1 MKMVH
6 LLLLVLIAS
15 SSAKNLVFIG
25 DSRTVGIAV
34 YLFKYDYYEVTKYYG
49 NGSNVVGT
57 TARTYQGHSVKAIAE
72 TGASYSQFTNANK
85 AVYKGIHTAL
95 SASASGTIVL
105 LWLGVN
111 GLNDNGT
118 FQFYKNL
125 ASKYKKLT
133 FYAISI
139 TGVVESKS
147 GMSNSSIKRFNSALK
162 QKINSAGLSNL
173 KYKSILL
180 NDDPTRVAMN
190 GEVVLTINT
199 STTDTYGLHYKTDGY
214 RAIVNAMLSG
224 I

>member
-57 TARTYQGHSVKAIAE
+57 PARTYQGHSVKAIAE

-118 FQFYKNL
+118 FQLYKSL
-125 ASKYKKLT
+125 AQQYKQLT
-133 FYAISI
+133 FYAISV
-139 TGVVESKS
+139 TGVVPSL
-147 GMSNSSIKRFNSALK
+147 SNISNDSIKNFNSALK

-180 NDDPTRVAMN
+180 NDDPTKVAMN
-190 GEVVLTINT
+190 GAVTLTINS
-199 STTDTYGLHYKTDGY
+199 STTDTYGLHYYTNGY
-214 RAIVNAMLSG
+214 SAIVNAMLSG
-224 I
+224 L

>member
-6 LLLLVLIAS
+6 LFLLVLIAS
-15 SSAKNLVFIG
+15 SMAKDLVFIG

-34 YLFKYDYYEVTKYYG
+34 YLFKFDYYEVTKYYG

-72 TGASYSQFTNANK
+72 TGASYSQFTNPNK
-85 AVYKGIHTAL
+85 AVYRGIHTAL

-111 GLNDNGT
+111 GLNDNAT

-125 ASKYKKLT
+125 ATKYTKLK
-133 FYAISI
+133 FYAISV
-139 TGVVESKS
+139 TGVSSQSNRSNDKIKS
-147 GMSNSSIKRFNSALK
+147 FNTKMKSLLKNS
-162 QKINSAGLSNL
+162 GLPNL

-180 NDDPTRVAMN
+180 NDDPTKVAIKDK
-190 GEVVLTINT
+190 VVLNIDT
-199 STTDTYGLHYKTDGY
+199 STTDAKGLHYKTEGSK
-214 RAIVNAMLSG
+214 AILNAMLSG

>member
-34 YLFKYDYYEVTKYYG
+34 YLFNYDFYEVTNYYG
-49 NGSNVVGT
+49 TGTNVVGT

-95 SASASGTIVL
+95 SASTSGTIVL

-180 NDDPTRVAMN
+180 NDDPTRVAIN
-190 GEVVLTINT
+190 GATVLTINT
-199 STTDTYGLHYKTDGY
+199 STTDTYGLHYYTNGY
-214 RAIVNAMLSG
+214 SAIVNAMLSG
-224 I
+224 L

>member
-147 GMSNSSIKRFNSALK
+147 GMSNSSIKRFNSA
-162 QKINSAGLSNL
+162 GLSNL

-180 NDDPTRVAMN
+180 NDDPTRVAIN
-190 GEVVLTINT
+190 GATVLTINT
-199 STTDTYGLHYKTDGY
+199 STTDTYGLHYYTNGY
-214 RAIVNAMLSG
+214 SAIVNAMLSG
-224 I
+224 L